1 MRRRPGTLGRV
12 AEKDDL
18 GRQGEQVAVDYL
30 TERGYRVIDRNWRCR
45 LGELDIVAL
54 DGRELVVVEVKAR
67 RSRAFGDPLEGVTD
81 AKLTRLCVLAGAW
94 RRAHPRIR
102 SASSR
107 IDLVGVLL
115 PKHGYPS
122 VDHLQGAA

>member
-1 MRRRPGTLGRV
+1 M
-12 AEKDDL
+12 AQKDDL
-18 GRQGEQVAVDYL
+18 GRQGEQLAADYL
-30 TERGYRVIDRNWRCR
+30 TEHGYRVLDRNWRCR

-54 DGRELVVVEVKAR
+54 DGHELVVVEVKAR
-67 RSRAFGDPLEGVTD
+67 RSLAFGDPLEGVTD
-81 AKLTRLCVLAGAW
+81 EKLTRLCVLAGAW

-102 SASSR
+102 PVGSR

-122 VDHLQGAA
+122 LDHLRGAA

>member
-1 MRRRPGTLGRV
+1 V
-12 AEKDDL
+12 AQKDDL
-18 GRQGEQVAVDYL
+18 GRQGEQLAADYL
-30 TERGYRVIDRNWRCR
+30 TEHGYRVLDRNWRCR

-54 DGRELVVVEVKAR
+54 DGHELVVVEVKAR
-67 RSRAFGDPLEGVTD
+67 RSLAFGDPLEGVTD
-81 AKLTRLCVLAGAW
+81 EKLTRLCVLAGAW

-102 SASSR
+102 PVGSR

-122 VDHLQGAA
+122 LDHLRGAA